1 MSMDAKMPRPAD
13 TRQPRSGAAWR
24 VLAIDTC
31 FARCAVALAEQRE
44 TIDVVG
50 SDAQTMTRGH
60 AAMLTPMIE
69 KALRDAAWRPSD
81 LDLLAVTIGPGSFTG
96 VRIGIAMARGLA
108 MTLRIP
114 IAGIT
119 TTDALLM
126 GAAAGD
132 RDHADGVI
140 VVAIES
146 GRGDYF
152 LALPDTAPFA
162 ATAQMLAARLADR
175 LAILIGDGAQ
185 RLAGELRDL
194 GVRAELG
201 VSPSSID
208 PALLASHALAAG
220 VERWARDGMP
230 RPLYLRGADVTLA
243 DGARTTADLEG

>member
-1 MSMDAKMPRPAD
+1 MPRVAVP
-13 TRQPRSGAAWR
+13 RQPRCGVAWR
-24 VLAIDTC
+24 ALAIDTC

-44 TIDVVG
+44 AIEVVA
-50 SDAQTMTRGH
+50 SDARAMTRGH

-69 KALRDAAWRPSD
+69 NALRDAAWRPSD

-108 MTLRIP
+108 MALRIP
-114 IAGIT
+114 IAGIA
-119 TTDALLM
+119 TTDALML
-126 GAAAGD
+126 GVTAADHA
-132 RDHADGVI
+132 HADGVI

-152 LALPDTAPFA
+152 MALPDTAPFA
-162 ATAQMLAARLADR
+162 ATAQTLAARLDDR
-175 LAILIGDGAQ
+175 RAILIGEGARQ
-185 RLAGELRDL
+185 RAGELRDL
-194 GVRAELG
+194 GVRAEPG

-208 PALLASHALAAG
+208 PAVLATHALAAG
-220 VERWARDGMP
+220 VGHWAREGLP